1 MLLTNTPGFCCHL
14 ITESYI
20 QEEERSVDNR
30 YFCSFRFKKVKFIIY
45 IYIHIIFAKKLFN
58 LVICSGEIESL
69 EITSP
74 NISSTLNLVE
84 SIISFRLS
92 I

>member
-1 MLLTNTPGFCCHL
+1 MGSTRFVIFHFFFS
-14 ITESYI
+14 I
-20 QEEERSVDNR
+20 
-30 YFCSFRFKKVKFIIY
+30 FKKVKFNIFIY
-45 IYIHIIFAKKLFN
+45 IYIIFAKKLLSF
-58 LVICSGEIESL
+58 VICSGEMESY

-92 I
+92 T